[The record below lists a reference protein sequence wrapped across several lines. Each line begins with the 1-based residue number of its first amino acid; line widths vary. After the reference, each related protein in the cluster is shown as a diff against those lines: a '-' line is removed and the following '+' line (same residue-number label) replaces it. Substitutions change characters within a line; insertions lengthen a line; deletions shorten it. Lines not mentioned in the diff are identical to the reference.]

1 MEHVRVADAEAF
13 LSSADVM
20 KPLGRLLDTTDLAV
34 NYYEVDPGAH
44 LAPFYHA
51 HHDQEEVFYV
61 LAGELTFAVGDR
73 EGPTDEVVVA
83 ADETVRFAPGEF
95 QRGRN
100 DGSETVRVVALGA
113 PAESTDVTRLRDCP
127 DCGPLVEHD
136 LRLSSEKDALLCV
149 CRSCDGLTARIE

>member
-1 MEHVRVADAEAF
+1 MEHVRVAAADEF
-13 LSSADVM
+13 LSSADTM
-20 KPLGRLLDTTDLAV
+20 KPVGRLLGTTDLAV
-34 NYYEVDPGAH
+34 NYYEVDPDAH

-73 EGPTDEVVVA
+73 SGPIDEVVVA

-100 DGSETVRVVALGA
+100 DGTETVRVVALGG
-113 PAESTDVTRLRDCP
+113 PKESTDVTRLRDCP
-127 DCGPLVEHD
+127 DCGSLVAHD
-136 LRLSSEKDALLCV
+136 LRLSSDEDALLCV
-149 CRSCDGLTARIE
+149 CRSCDGLTAQIE

>member
-1 MEHVRVADAEAF
+1 MDHLRLADADEF
-13 LSSADVM
+13 LSSADTM

-34 NYYEVDPGAH
+34 NYYEVDPGAS

-51 HHDQEEVFYV
+51 HADQEEVFYV

-73 EGPTDEVVVA
+73 DGPTEEVVVA

-100 DGSETVRVVALGA
+100 DGNGTVRVLALGA
-113 PAESTDVTRLRDCP
+113 PKNSTDTTRLRDCP

-136 LRLSSEKDALLCV
+136 LRLASEEDALLCV

>member
-1 MEHVRVADAEAF
+1 MNLVRVADTEAY
-13 LSSADVM
+13 LSSADTM

-34 NYYEVDPGAH
+34 NYYEVEPDAH

-73 EGPTDEVVVA
+73 EGPTEEVVVA
-83 ADETVRFAPGEF
+83 EAETIRFTPGEF

-100 DGSETVRVVALGA
+100 DGTETVRVLALGG
-113 PAESTDVTRLRDCP
+113 PKESTDVTRLRDCP

-136 LRLSSEKDALLCV
+136 LGLSSEKDALLCV